1 VFVTQRQSAR
11 NSAAAVEDVRRRAIA
26 LDLGAPLLIRVNPR
40 ARRLLLR
47 VDAADRAVEL
57 VLPRGVSAE
66 SGLRFLRAQRV
77 WIATR
82 LAALPRPVPFVE
94 GAIVP
99 VLGTPHRIRRES
111 DPQAPPVTRMDGEI
125 RVRGDP
131 AHLSRRVRDYL
142 IGVARQEMTRRARV
156 LAARIGRPITR
167 VTVRDTT
174 SRWGSCSANGCL
186 SFSWRLILAPESV
199 LDYVVAHEVAH
210 LAEMNH
216 GPRFWRLVQ
225 SLTPD
230 HDGPR
235 AWLNR
240 HRSRLW
246 SYG

>member
-1 VFVTQRQSAR
+1 KVFVTQRQSAR
-11 NSAAAVEDVRRRAIA
+11 NSAAAVEDDRRRAVA

-111 DPQAPPVTRMDGEI
+111 DPQAPPVTRLGGEI

-131 AHLSRRVRDYL
+131 GHLSRRVRDYL
-142 IGVARQEMTRRARV
+142 IGVARQEMTR
-156 LAARIGRPITR
+156 LAI
-167 VTVRDTT
+167 VSSEV
-174 SRWGSCSANGCL
+174 GC
-186 SFSWRLILAPESV
+186 
-199 LDYVVAHEVAH
+199 
-210 LAEMNH
+210 
-216 GPRFWRLVQ
+216 
-225 SLTPD
+225 
-230 HDGPR
+230 
-235 AWLNR
+235 
-240 HRSRLW
+240 
-246 SYG
+246 